1 MLFSHLFHVPFF
13 CSCIYQEHR
22 LNIIADLINFINVL
36 ISLDLDILYH
46 VYKIQSSTFS
56 LFFKILSVRIVHLCH
71 TILTDLNLNESK
83 HTQHLHNW
91 QANAHP
97 DHDMQYRDDETNLPP
112 FPLAHESGTEEN
124 RSNAAAIMRKE

>member
-1 MLFSHLFHVPFF
+1 MFHVPFF

-71 TILTDLNLNESK
+71 TILTYLNLNESK

-112 FPLAHESGTEEN
+112 FALAHESGTEEN